1 GSGKTVLAITGR
13 PTDDEVRERRVRRS
27 DPPERQRVWT
37 RRRRDE
43 CQRTVDAVVEV
54 DGALATTHHAN
65 EDGSGGGGERPPD
78 FESDLSVLPKW
89 KGLQPLPDRGDEPA
103 KSRRIAP
110 RIRTSE
116 ASAEVDDT
124 HRNRSRSR
132 NQRRVTQGDTPG
144 RRIET
149 ERSDVKADAEPG
161 CESPRGPQKPD
172 RLVKCRA
179 EA

>member
-78 FESDLSVLPKW
+78 FEPDHSVRRKW
-89 KGLQPLPDRGDEPA
+89 KGVQPIADRVDERA
-103 KSRRIAP
+103 KRWRIDSH
-110 RIRTSE
+110 IRNRQ
-116 ASAEVDDT
+116 ASAEVDDI

-144 RRIET
+144 RRIE
-149 ERSDVKADAEPG
+149 
-161 CESPRGPQKPD
+161 
-172 RLVKCRA
+172 
-179 EA
+179 